1 MHTLVLETGD
11 RSEFQEKMYENPKP
25 PKKLFF
31 YMHVYV
37 SNGQMSAYILDS

>member
-25 PKKLFF
+25 PKKLLFCMH
-31 YMHVYV
+31 MHVFI
-37 SNGQMSAYILDS
+37 SSGQMSIHIR